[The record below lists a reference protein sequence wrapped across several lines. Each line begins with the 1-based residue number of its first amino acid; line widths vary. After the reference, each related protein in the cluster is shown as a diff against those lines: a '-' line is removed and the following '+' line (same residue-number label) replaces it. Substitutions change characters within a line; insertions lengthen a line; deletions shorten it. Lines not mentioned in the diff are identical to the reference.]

1 MDIDGDE
8 LGGFLGSGSYMPS
21 DLASHSH
28 SVSEDVASGN
38 RLGGMQGNRGG
49 AAFGQSDDSHHGA
62 DMDAMVAER
71 RSSLANGF
79 GLDYLTMGDPDDS
92 YTAMVS
98 PTYSTGRMS
107 RASASLGVPTTLD
120 DVIDMSAPVPP
131 GMMMGYG
138 TMSSPE
144 MQPSMTLYTTTR
156 TGSLTP
162 RASHPSSVDS
172 MMPSVP
178 TSPAMGIV
186 HRPSSSSQQ
195 RTLSVSTVSS
205 DMTIQSHAQSS
216 SLDQSMVDRSSR
228 SSIHGMCCSRGFAY
242 DIVTYGYP
250 DVVPSSE
257 QPLTLHSKQ
266 AHPQMPQPTIFAENT
281 YPSTG
286 FDMLDILVT
295 IFPLPPSPLPPLSLV
310 FAFADNMQNRVAN
323 RENPQINIGAV
334 DMSCAFVVTDIRK
347 FDNPIIYCSATFER
361 LTGYTKHEVLGRNCR
376 FLQAPDGNI
385 KRGDR
390 RKYVDEN
397 AVYYLKNQINSRQE
411 AQTSL
416 INYRKGGQSFTNL
429 LTMIPIQD
437 DSDDVVYF
445 VGFQVDLVD
454 QPGAMMNRNR
464 GIKSNPAPN
473 QICSD
478 LRG

>member
-21 DLASHSH
+21 DLAAHSH

-38 RLGGMQGNRGG
+38 RMDGMQGNRGG

-144 MQPSMTLYTTTR
+144 MQPSMSLYTTTR

-162 RASHPSSVDS
+162 RASHASSVDG

-178 TSPAMGIV
+178 TSPAAMSIV

-228 SSIHGMCCSRGFAY
+228 SSIHGMCCSRGLAY

-257 QPLTLHSKQ
+257 QQQPLTLHSKQ
-266 AHPQMPQPTIFAENT
+266 AAHPQMPQPTIFAESS
-281 YPSTG
+281 YPSSA

-295 IFPLPPSPLPPLSLV
+295 ISPPPLPLPPLLFLL
-310 FAFADNMQNRVAN
+310 FAF
-323 RENPQINIGAV
+323 
-334 DMSCAFVVTDIRK
+334 C
-347 FDNPIIYCSATFER
+347 
-361 LTGYTKHEVLGRNCR
+361 
-376 FLQAPDGNI
+376 FLP
-385 KRGDR
+385 
-390 RKYVDEN
+390 
-397 AVYYLKNQINSRQE
+397 
-411 AQTSL
+411 
-416 INYRKGGQSFTNL
+416 L
-429 LTMIPIQD
+429 LTTCRTVLPIGRIHR
-437 DSDDVVYF
+437 S
-445 VGFQVDLVD
+445 
-454 QPGAMMNRNR
+454 
-464 GIKSNPAPN
+464 I
-473 QICSD
+473 
-478 LRG
+478 